1 MPSKKIY
8 DQIRFNLKAL
18 RVNAG
23 FSQEY
28 LASKLKISQNAYSKQ
43 KLGQTKIDIITVIEI
58 AKVFNIDFV
67 TFMGMLMG
75 EPIALLRQTALRCQ

>member
-8 DQIRFNLKAL
+8 DQIRNLKAL

-43 KLGQTKIDIITVIEI
+43 ELGQTKIDIITVIEI

-75 EPIALLRQTALRCQ
+75 EPIALLRQTALRRQ